1 MAGVSRCMK
10 YSMFIFNF
18 FFWVCGCIILGFS
31 IWIRVSSTQQG
42 VESSAL
48 AGVNLLIAVGA
59 IIMIL
64 GFLGCCGAAKE
75 SRCMLMLFFIA
86 LLLILILQIT
96 GGILGAVYKPQVE
109 EAFKLTLNAS
119 VSALQST
126 SEEYREYQEAF
137 QKFER
142 EEKCCGLVDGP
153 KDWGAKFNEP
163 SSNICKCEVEKPSP
177 DLCIQYQNRYIYKKP
192 CGEVIVQQI
201 KDNLVIIMGIAFG
214 LAVVEI
220 LGLVFSMSLYCQIGR
235 K

>member
-1 MAGVSRCMK
+1 MAGVSKCMK

-31 IWIRVSSTQQG
+31 IWIRVTGSQQG
-42 VESSAL
+42 MDSSMF

-75 SRCMLMLFFIA
+75 SRCMLMLFFVA
-86 LLLILILQIT
+86 LLLILILQII
-96 GGILGAVYKPQVE
+96 GGVLGAVNKSKVE
-109 EAFKLTLNAS
+109 SAFELALS
-119 VSALQST
+119 SMVESLQST
-126 SEEYREYQEAF
+126 TGEHKEYQEEF

-142 EEKCCGLVDGP
+142 KYKCCGLTNGP
-153 KDWGAKFNEP
+153 QDWGENFKP
-163 SSNICKCEVEKPSP
+163 SSNICQCEPEEQLS
-177 DLCIQYQNRYIYKKP
+177 DLCKKYQSKYIYKKP
-192 CGEVIVQQI
+192 CGEVIMQQI

-214 LAVVEI
+214 LAVIEI